1 MESKSEGRFTFEV
14 IHALISRNE
23 YPSSFS
29 KEDKRSLRRRVKCFD
44 TVDGELYYVG
54 STRKRPRYYTY
65 SYRYIFVST
74 YCYMQYYI
82 FKKGDEKRLVVEDK
96 EQRKRIIGAIHDPS
110 HMGVNRTLD
119 MITAKYYW
127 PGQTNEVKEYVS
139 EAGLYYNSIAFS
151 VFA

>member
-1 MESKSEGRFTFEV
+1 
-14 IHALISRNE
+14 
-23 YPSSFS
+23 
-29 KEDKRSLRRRVKCFD
+29 
-44 TVDGELYYVG
+44 
-54 STRKRPRYYTY
+54 
-65 SYRYIFVST
+65 
-74 YCYMQYYI
+74 MQYYI

-139 EAGLYYNSIAFS
+139 EAGLYYILLLLVYLHDLLISYR
-151 VFA
+151 

>member
-1 MESKSEGRFTFEV
+1 MLDLPVRDSCHK
-14 IHALISRNE
+14 L
-23 YPSSFS
+23 
-29 KEDKRSLRRRVKCFD
+29 
-44 TVDGELYYVG
+44 
-54 STRKRPRYYTY
+54 PRYYTY

-82 FKKGDEKRLVVEDK
+82 FKKGNEKRLVVEDK

-139 EAGLYYNSIAFS
+139 EAGLSLDSRPIKIRILIGLES
-151 VFA
+151 RLSRTLL